1 MDFRDSKVL
10 VTGGSRGIGESIA
23 AHFASAGARVAVAGR
38 DLDRAEQACARMDGD
53 ARPFSLDVGSP
64 ESVEN
69 SFGAIVDDLE
79 GLDVLV
85 NNAGITRDKLVM
97 ALRDED
103 WEDVIATN
111 LRGTFLCSRAALRPM
126 LRQRSGRIINIT
138 SVVGLTGNPGQGNYA
153 ASKAGIIGF
162 TKSLAQEVA
171 SRSITVNAIAPGMIV
186 TEMTG
191 VLDDEQKAA
200 IKRKIPM
207 GRMGDT
213 AEVAQVAL
221 FLASPA
227 ATYITGEVIRVDGG
241 LAC

>member
-1 MDFRDSKVL
+1 MEFTDRKVL

-23 AHFASAGARVAVAGR
+23 AHFASCGAKVAVAGR
-38 DLDRAEQACARMDGD
+38 DRDRAASACEKMDGD
-53 ARPFSLDVGSP
+53 ARPFSLDVGDP
-64 ESVEN
+64 ESVDS
-69 SFGAIVDDLE
+69 SFGAIVDDLG

-126 LRQRSGRIINIT
+126 LRQRAGRIINIT
-138 SVVGLTGNPGQGNYA
+138 SVIGLTGNPGQGNYA

-171 SRSITVNAIAPGMIV
+171 SRSITVNAIAPGMIA
-186 TEMTG
+186 TEMTEN
-191 VLDDEQKAA
+191 LDDEQKAS
-200 IKRKIPM
+200 IMKKIPM
-207 GRMGDT
+207 GRLGESD
-213 AEVAQVAL
+213 EIAQVVL
-221 FLASPA
+221 FLASA
-227 ATYITGEVIRVDGG
+227 SASYITGEVIRVDGG